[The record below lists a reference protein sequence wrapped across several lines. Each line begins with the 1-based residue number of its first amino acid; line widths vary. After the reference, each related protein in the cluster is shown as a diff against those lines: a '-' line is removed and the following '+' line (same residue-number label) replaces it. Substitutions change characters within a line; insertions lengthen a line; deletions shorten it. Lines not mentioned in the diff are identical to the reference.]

1 MSSWLLFIVQVLN
14 QVKVSHYLAKIRNF
28 TIMVNQKQS
37 NRSVRRKVIFVFIC
51 CCIALG
57 MAWVI
62 SNDAFNQ
69 VLTAVDNIAKPNEK
83 MRLVS
88 QVSRDIMQLDQL
100 QKAEVLLDHDN
111 KFNSF
116 QKESKLVSN
125 ALDSLKNLYSQDTS
139 QIRRVD
145 SIKILLTERDKLF
158 KAYVQVREKLV
169 DSREFSE
176 QLQSIGNILQNTP
189 QADSTVVTSRK
200 TVETTTIE
208 PGEAANRD
216 STIDDRSFFGK
227 LFGSKKRTT
236 FKPNILNQPRKIVK
250 EELNVLIDTISTAR
264 QDSAIKLID
273 SVLKQ
278 IEETQRAQSI
288 SFIDREVELTYA
300 GNLLISK
307 MLSILNE
314 VEKEG
319 MLQMENENAQARFV
333 MNDSVSRINLV
344 VIGFFAITAVLVL
357 LILADIR
364 KSNRYRMEL
373 EVAKEEAEYHSAAK
387 QRFLSNMSHELR
399 TPLQSIIGYAEQLR
413 EEHPEDSRK
422 VNIIYQSSE
431 HLLQIVNEVLDYNRI
446 NSGKFHFNNQ
456 DFYLSQ
462 LIDEVFGAMQLQA
475 EEKFLT
481 LGLIKEI
488 DGTGYMLGDPFRLK
502 QILYNLLS
510 NAIKFTEK
518 GSVTLKVSTEVKETI
533 TNLRIIVND
542 TGKGIP
548 ENDLYRIFNEFEQ
561 AENSNSGIHFGS
573 GLGLSIVKTLCE
585 AMGGSIN
592 IKSELDKGS
601 VFEVFLPL
609 KTSTLIRSDVEQEDL
624 VPIKDFQGTI
634 WVIDDD
640 DFILELC
647 RNIFN
652 KYNIKHRAFSSPTE
666 LLNTPWDPS
675 VNILLMDMR
684 MPGKTGTELN
694 HELRPKIGNDV
705 KIYAFTAQALPEERE
720 QILAEGFDGLLLKPF
735 KEIDLLHLLGL
746 RKTSEEAWAIK
757 NRNDLKDFDF
767 SNLRKLTFND
777 NNQVLKIL
785 NIFVKDTTKD
795 LISLRNALQANE
807 RDELSLICHKL
818 AGRTSQIGGQKI
830 AMKLRKLEIDIRNN
844 EFDILEIQAVI
855 DQLYRLLDYLQE
867 ELHSSS
873 SNINLAI

>member
-1 MSSWLLFIVQVLN
+1 
-14 QVKVSHYLAKIRNF
+14 
-28 TIMVNQKQS
+28 MVNKKLS
-37 NRSVRRKVIFVFIC
+37 NKGVRRKVIFVFIC
-51 CCIALG
+51 CCIALA
-57 MAWVI
+57 MAWTI
-62 SNDAFNQ
+62 SKDAFNQ
-69 VLTAVDNIAKPNEK
+69 VLSAVDNIAKPNEK

-100 QKAEVLLDHDN
+100 QRSQVLTDDN
-111 KFNSF
+111 SSYESF
-116 QKESKLVSN
+116 QKESRLVS
-125 ALDSLKNLYSQDTS
+125 ASLDSLKNLYLQDSSQTKR
-139 QIRRVD
+139 ID
-145 SIKILLTERDKLF
+145 SIKTLLKERDKLF
-158 KAYVQVREKLV
+158 KAYVQVREKMV
-169 DSREFSE
+169 DSHEFAM
-176 QLQSIGNILQNTP
+176 QLQSIGDIMQNTP
-189 QADSTVVTSRK
+189 NGDSTVVTKRK
-200 TVETTTIE
+200 ITETTTIE
-208 PGEAANRD
+208 PGEIVKND
-216 STIDDRSFFGK
+216 SIRDDRSFFGK
-227 LFGSKKRTT
+227 LFGSKRKSSIQPNTT
-236 FKPNILNQPRKIVK
+236 INQSRRIVK
-250 EELNVLIDTISTAR
+250 EGIEELIDTISTSK

-273 SVLKQ
+273 SVLRTM
-278 IEETQRAQSI
+278 EETQRAQSD

-307 MLSILNE
+307 MLGILNA

-319 MLQMENENAQARFV
+319 MLQMESENMGAKSV
-333 MNDSVSRINLV
+333 MGHSLNRINFV
-344 VIGFFAITAVLVL
+344 VLSFLGVTVILVL
-357 LILADIR
+357 LILSDIR
-364 KSNRYRMEL
+364 KSNQYRREL
-373 EVAKEEAEYHSAAK
+373 EIAKEEAEYHSAAK

-413 EEHPEDSRK
+413 EEHPEESRK
-422 VNIIYQSSE
+422 VNVIYQSSE

-462 LIDEVFGAMQLQA
+462 LIEEVFAAMQLHA
-475 EEKFLT
+475 EEKSLT

-488 DGTGYMLGDPFRLK
+488 VSPGYIYGDPFRIK

-518 GSVTLKVSTEVKETI
+518 GSVTLKVTTTVKETL
-533 TNLRIIVND
+533 TNLRITVND

-585 AMGGSIN
+585 AMNGSIN
-592 IKSELDKGS
+592 IKSELEKGS

-609 KTSTLIRSDVEQEDL
+609 KTSELTESIKEEEDL
-624 VPIKDFQGTI
+624 LPIKDFQGTI

-640 DFILELC
+640 NFILELC

-652 KYNIKHRAFSSPTE
+652 KYNIKHRAFSSPSE
-666 LLNTPWDPS
+666 LLETPWDPAVS
-675 VNILLMDMR
+675 ILLMDMR

-694 HELRPKIGNDV
+694 HELRPKIGDHV
-705 KIYAFTAQALPEERE
+705 KVYAFTAQALPEERE

-746 RKTSEEAWAIK
+746 RKTSEETWAIK

-767 SNLRKLTFND
+767 SNLKKLTFND

-807 RDELSLICHKL
+807 RDELALICHKL

-855 DQLYRLLDYLQE
+855 DQLYRLLEYLQD